1 IVLSSTLPATL
12 LTPLRQLFFASKL
25 NDKGFLTGAAE
36 QIQIAGKHTGFLRDA
51 VGGNDFTKAQLHA
64 EHIINLLD
72 GKTGPNYYDWNRN
85 GRPENPGDGFGVRVY
100 LEEAEH
106 QLITTTAVLSTTSTM
121 QDLQNHAQ
129 RALAAIK
136 DGQAMVEEA
145 EE

>member
-64 EHIINLLD
+64 EHVVNLLD

-85 GRPENPGDGFGVRVY
+85 GREENPGDGFGVRAY
-100 LEEAEH
+100 LAEAER
-106 QLITTTAVLSTTSTM
+106 QLITVTKVLSTTASLSDF
-121 QDLQNHAQ
+121 QKQAQ
-129 RALAAIK
+129 LALAAIK
-136 DGQAMVEEA
+136 DGQDMVEE
-145 EE
+145 